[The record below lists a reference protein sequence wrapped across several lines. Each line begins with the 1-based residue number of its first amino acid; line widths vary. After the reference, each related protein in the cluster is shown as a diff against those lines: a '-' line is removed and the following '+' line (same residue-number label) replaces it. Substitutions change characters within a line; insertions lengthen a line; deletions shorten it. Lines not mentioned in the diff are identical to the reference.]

1 MTLQV
6 NVAST
11 GADAVITLPAV
22 SNTYYVIQ
30 RITYSYSG
38 GVSLGNSNLLVQFGG
53 TSVLDVDVN
62 ASQGEFNYGMS
73 SAPNQAAVI
82 TLNGVALQVSKI
94 SISYDT
100 YTN

>member
-6 NVAST
+6 QVGST
-11 GADAVITLPAV
+11 GSDTTITLPAV

-38 GVSLGNSNLLVQFGG
+38 GISLGNSNLTVQFGG
-53 TSVLDVDVN
+53 TDVINVDLAV
-62 ASQGEFNYGMS
+62 SQGEFNYGMQ
-73 SAPNQAAVI
+73 SAPNQAAVM
-82 TLNGVALQVSKI
+82 TLNGVTLQTGKL

-100 YTN
+100 YTI